1 MTRIPL
7 QRYSSTVFAFGVY
20 GARPT
25 IAINRRGV
33 AWIALAVTIVA
44 LLWTGAFDGS
54 GGIFLAGPV
63 TLAQASLNAANAI
76 DRRVI
81 DEFRKSSRLLE
92 RLPFV
97 DSANPAGAGSTLTYG
112 YSRLIT
118 QRAAAFRAI
127 NAEYTPAEVTK
138 AQYTTDLRPLGGSF
152 QIDRVL
158 ADVGGAPAVNEV
170 DLQIGQIVKAT
181 RAKFAD
187 AAINGDTNVE
197 ADGFDGLSKAL
208 VGSST
213 EVAGPVFDF
222 TAITTQVLALQIM
235 QRINAAIALMDAKPD
250 ALLMNGLAR
259 SWFTFIANL
268 SGQLRST
275 TDAFGQIVE
284 SYNGIEL
291 IDLGEKA
298 GSSSLVIP
306 NYGAVS
312 EVQHIDITGATSG
325 TYTLTFNGQTTAAI
339 AFDATTAAVITALN
353 LLSNIDSGD
362 IVGSG
367 AYPNHVLTF
376 AGRYAGVNVPLITAT
391 DSTAGAGHAIAI
403 TTATPGGTG
412 AGGLTDIYG
421 VRFGP
426 DAFHGVKVPGE
437 LVKTWLPDFTRAGAV
452 KTGEVEMGPVSIAL
466 KASKAAFVVRNVKV
480 A

>member
-1 MTRIPL
+1 MTGIPL
-7 QRYSSTVFAFGVY
+7 QRYANTALAFGVY

-44 LLWTGAFDGS
+44 LLWTGAIGP
-54 GGIFLAGPV
+54 GGGLFLAGPV
-63 TLAQASLNAANAI
+63 TLAQASLNAASAI

-81 DEFRKSSRLLE
+81 DEFRKSSRLLDL
-92 RLPFV
+92 LPFV
-97 DSANPAGAGSTLTYG
+97 DSSNPAGGGSTLTYG

-158 ADVGGAPAVNEV
+158 ADVGGAPAVAEV
-170 DLQIGQIVKAT
+170 ALQIGQIVKAT
-181 RAKFAD
+181 KAKFAD
-187 AAINGDTNVE
+187 AAINGDTGVE

-208 VGSST
+208 VGSTT
-213 EVAGPVFDF
+213 EIAGPVLDLS
-222 TAITTQVLALQIM
+222 AVNTQILALQAM
-235 QRINAAIALMDAKPD
+235 QRINAALALMDGKPD
-250 ALLMNGLAR
+250 ALLMNGLAL
-259 SWFTFIANL
+259 SWFTLVAQL

-275 TDAFGQIVE
+275 VDSFGQTVDR
-284 SYNGIEL
+284 YNGIEL
-291 IDLGEKA
+291 IDVGEKA
-298 GSSSLVIP
+298 GSSALVIP
-306 NYGAVS
+306 TYGTVS
-312 EVQHIDITGATSG
+312 EIQHIDLANDTGG
-325 TYTLTFNGQTTAAI
+325 DYTLTFNGQTTAAI
-339 AFDATTAAVITALN
+339 AHDATTAAIVTALN
-353 LLSNIDSGD
+353 LLSNLRSGD
-362 IVGSG
+362 VVGSG

-376 AGRYAGVNVPLITAT
+376 AQDYAGVNVPLITAT
-391 DSTAGAGHAIAI
+391 DSTTGVGHSITI

-412 AGGLTDIYG
+412 AGGLTDIFA
-421 VRFGP
+421 VRFGA

-437 LVKTWLPDFTRAGAV
+437 LIKTWLPDFTKAGAV

-466 KASKAAFVVRNVKV
+466 KASKAAAVIRNIRV